1 VSDVT
6 GTFGVWAFGVGFLF
20 AAFSSII
27 STALGAVITIQSV
40 LEPSARQPH
49 TDDDDGRQQSAL
61 NKSPSPTR
69 FSDTTEGLLARPFE
83 DGVRPAAVAVAAAAA
98 AVVLGEGGQEDPRAL
113 KKPPPEDV
121 DDEQSVLKWHSRGW
135 RYRGTTRFI
144 LFFTMLPT
152 MADVSAETI
161 IMTAQVV
168 NGCILP
174 FFATC
179 LFLCVNDPYVMQAQ
193 PQTVW
198 QNVRLFVALF
208 FCWLLAT
215 NVILSTIF
223 GSDAFSN
230 AYYQLLSSFCVAGFL
245 LSLLLWRTRINPF
258 APPSPLSLRDDRGGN
273 AYEALSDRT
282 AVR

>member
-40 LEPSARQPH
+40 LDPSAKKPH
-49 TDDDDGRQQSAL
+49 EAPRLSDTTTTKGLLAKSFDDHDDDG
-61 NKSPSPTR
+61 
-69 FSDTTEGLLARPFE
+69 LL
-83 DGVRPAAVAVAAAAA
+83 RPAVAMVIG
-98 AVVLGEGGQEDPRAL
+98 GEGQEDLPRAR
-113 KKPPPEDV
+113 KKTPPAV
-121 DDEQSVLKWHSRGW
+121 DDEQTILKWHTRGW
-135 RYRGTTRFI
+135 RYRGTASVI
-144 LFFTMLPT
+144 LFFTTLPT

-174 FFATC
+174 FIATC
-179 LFLCVNDPYVMQAQ
+179 LFLCVNDPHVMHAQ
-193 PQTVW
+193 RQTVW

-215 NVILSTIF
+215 NVILSAIF
-223 GSDAFSN
+223 GSDAFTN
-230 AYYQLLSSFCVAGFL
+230 AYYQLLSSFCVAGLL

-258 APPSPLSLRDDRGGN
+258 APPSPLPFLRDDRGGN

-282 AVR
+282 EVR